1 MQNNTISRLCRFGE
15 LPATALIAFLAIA
28 LAPFSA
34 LADRNAGGPHLTRY
48 SGGSA
53 PAGFSGLCSRYA
65 WACSNSGKG
74 NVTAGKAMVS
84 MAQSVNA
91 RFNRRITPRTDMQAY
106 GRSEFWT
113 LPDRGVGDCEDYAL
127 AKQKALIER
136 GVPPNRLYLATV
148 VGSPQDPHTVLVMR
162 TDGGDY
168 VLDNLSSRV
177 KTWQATRY
185 TFMKMQNSR
194 DRRRWDTVLLGP
206 RAKRY

>member
-1 MQNNTISRLCRFGE
+1 MQIDAGGRFFRFGK
-15 LPATALIAFLAIA
+15 LWMMAMAAFLVVAMTSSGA
-28 LAPFSA
+28 MAERAASS
-34 LADRNAGGPHLTRY
+34 PHLTRY

-74 NVTAGKAMVS
+74 NVRAGKS
-84 MAQSVNA
+84 MLSVAQSVNA
-91 RFNRRITPRTDMQAY
+91 RLNRRIAPRTDQQAY
-106 GRSEFWT
+106 GRSEYWT

-127 AKQKALIER
+127 AKQKALIEQ

-162 TDGGDY
+162 TDSGDY

-177 KTWQATRY
+177 KPWQATRY

-194 DRRRWDTVLLGP
+194 DRRRWDAVLLGP
-206 RAKRY
+206 RARR

>member
-1 MQNNTISRLCRFGE
+1 MRHHVGSGHCYSGRSSVR
-15 LPATALIAFLAIA
+15 ALAAILFLALTSPGA
-28 LAPFSA
+28 LAERTA
-34 LADRNAGGPHLTRY
+34 AGKYLTRY

-74 NVTAGKAMVS
+74 NVTAGKTMLSVAK
-84 MAQSVNA
+84 SVNA
-91 RFNRRITPRTDMQAY
+91 RFNRSITPRSDQQTY
-106 GRSEFWT
+106 GRSEYWT

-127 AKQKALIER
+127 AKQKALIEQ

-162 TDGGDY
+162 TEGGDY
-168 VLDNLSSRV
+168 VLDNLNSRV
-177 KTWQATRY
+177 KPWQSTRY

-194 DRRRWDTVLLGP
+194 DRRRWDAVLLGP
-206 RAKRY
+206 RARRY

>member
-1 MQNNTISRLCRFGE
+1 MQIDAGGRFFRFGK
-15 LPATALIAFLAIA
+15 LWMMAMAAFLVVAMTSSGA
-28 LAPFSA
+28 MAERAASS
-34 LADRNAGGPHLTRY
+34 PHLTRY

-74 NVTAGKAMVS
+74 NVRAGKS
-84 MAQSVNA
+84 MLSVAQSVNA
-91 RFNRRITPRTDMQAY
+91 RLNRSIAPRTDQQAY
-106 GRSEFWT
+106 GRSEYWT

-127 AKQKALIER
+127 AKQKALIEQ

-162 TDGGDY
+162 TDSGDY

-177 KTWQATRY
+177 KPWQATRY

-194 DRRRWDTVLLGP
+194 DRRRWDAVLLGP
-206 RAKRY
+206 RARR

>member
-1 MQNNTISRLCRFGE
+1 MQIDAGGRPLRVSRLWM
-15 LPATALIAFLAIA
+15 TAMAAFL
-28 LAPFSA
+28 LAGWTSHDA
-34 LADRNAGGPHLTRY
+34 MAERVASGPHLTRY

-53 PAGFSGLCSRYA
+53 PAGFTGLCSRYA

-74 NVTAGKAMVS
+74 NVRAGKTMLS
-84 MAQSVNA
+84 IAQSVNA
-91 RFNRRITPRTDMQAY
+91 RINRSIAPRTDRQTY
-106 GRSEFWT
+106 GRSEYWT

-127 AKQKALIER
+127 AKQKALIEQ

-177 KTWQATRY
+177 KPWQATRY

-194 DRRRWDTVLLGP
+194 DRRRWDAVLLGP
-206 RAKRY
+206 RAQRR

>member
-1 MQNNTISRLCRFGE
+1 MRQYAGGRHCYPGGLSVR
-15 LPATALIAFLAIA
+15 A
-28 LAPFSA
+28 LAAILVLALTSFDA
-34 LADRNAGGPHLTRY
+34 LADRTAGGKHLTRY

-65 WACSNSGKG
+65 WACSNSSKG
-74 NVTAGKAMVS
+74 RITAGKTMLS
-84 MAQSVNA
+84 MAKSVNA
-91 RFNRRITPRTDMQAY
+91 QFNRSIAPQTDQQAY
-106 GRSEFWT
+106 GRREYWT

-127 AKQKALIER
+127 AKQKALIEQ

-177 KTWQATRY
+177 KPWQATRY

-206 RAKRY
+206 RALRY